1 VGLWGEG
8 VGGESPP
15 CKIEKK
21 RMTKILYMNYQMPG
35 DVDSK
40 ELAVMN
46 RIIGGQRSEELLTIL
61 FEFFQKNMGI
71 FFL

>member
-1 VGLWGEG
+1 
-8 VGGESPP
+8 
-15 CKIEKK
+15 
-21 RMTKILYMNYQMPG
+21 MNYQMPG